1 MNEWSAEESLRC
13 SCLPLRR
20 KFTSLSLAARAPMS
34 VEIVGEKFVENPAQQ
49 CDNVTDKTNGSK
61 FVNG

>member
-1 MNEWSAEESLRC
+1 
-13 SCLPLRR
+13 
-20 KFTSLSLAARAPMS
+20 MS